1 MPSYEPSE
9 IMAAVALDLPT
20 AKLNSINT
28 YDEIKEVIDLYLS
41 PKKKATFGINKGS
54 IQFANPTIM
63 NGFLNELDYR
73 KRPSL
78 PKQIAR
84 IADMAAGIS
93 AAKGIRKFMRS
104 TGKVT
109 TYMTGDE
116 WPSKVAMFQVS
127 SAGFE
132 SYNSADIV
140 VSAKVGDFHGIS
152 LKKKDTTK
160 AANPTLINKAF
171 DSIFMDPKFDEVK
184 NDLYNARVNY
194 FGTIVRNAAA
204 MKDPIID
211 PNDIVGDFPSNY
223 FKKAIPIN
231 EALLK
236 KKVSD
241 QTLELFKSK
250 KKNKEKFQKKR
261 AYIDTKGWAT
271 NKDGSI
277 NANGYFDSG
286 NSMTDPRSMRT
297 YVNKQLAIRPNPL
310 WDTFA
315 TLLKANGVLL
325 GGHLINIILKQ
336 NLFKE
341 LSNKYNKGEADFK
354 DGKFWKKNKFNFAL
368 VTGIGISS
376 GDRKKIEKLV
386 NTMYPKTTFRKT
398 STTKDKKPYPIAIAN
413 SSVLKLKTTLCG
425 LGRIDAMYPGDYNV
439 IPDDVENEK
448 SDAAKIFFKLVK
460 GSASKRITVINLNIR
475 YKGSFT
481 PQPQFQG
488 GISDEFLDLVKTECS

>member
-184 NDLYNARVNY
+184 ESLYNARVNY

-204 MKDPIID
+204 MKPPIID
-211 PNDIVGDFPSNY
+211 PIDIVGIDNTY
-223 FKKAIPIN
+223 FKKTKIN
-231 EALLK
+231 KALLK

-241 QTLELFKSK
+241 ETLELFKSK

-310 WDTFA
+310 WNTFA

-341 LSNKYNKGEADFK
+341 LTKKGLISEKFFK
-354 DGKFWKKNKFNFAL
+354 NNKFNFAL

-386 NTMYPKTTFRKT
+386 NTMYPKTTFKKT
-398 STTKDKKPYPIAIAN
+398 SITKDKKPYPIAIAN

-460 GSASKRITVINLNIR
+460 GSASKHITVINLNIR

>member
-20 AKLNSINT
+20 AKLKSINT

-104 TGKVT
+104 ESKVT

-127 SAGFE
+127 SAGFK

-184 NDLYNARVNY
+184 ESLYNARVNY

-204 MKDPIID
+204 MKPPIID
-211 PNDIVGDFPSNY
+211 PIDIVGIDNTY
-223 FKKAIPIN
+223 FKKTKIN
-231 EALLK
+231 KALLK

-241 QTLELFKSK
+241 ETLELFKSK

-310 WDTFA
+310 WNTFA

-341 LSNKYNKGEADFK
+341 LTKKGLISEKFFK
-354 DGKFWKKNKFNFAL
+354 NNKFNFAL

>member
-28 YDEIKEVIDLYLS
+28 YDEIKDVIDLYLS
-41 PKKKATFGINKGS
+41 PQKKATFGINKGS
-54 IQFANPTIM
+54 IQFANLTIK

-93 AAKGIRKFMRS
+93 AAKGIRKFMGS
-104 TGKVT
+104 ESKVT

-127 SAGFE
+127 SAGFK

-140 VSAKVGDFHGIS
+140 VSGKVGDFYGIS

-184 NDLYNARVNY
+184 TQLYNARVNY
-194 FGTIVRNAAA
+194 FGTIVRNAAVG
-204 MKDPIID
+204 KNPRID
-211 PNDIVGDFPSNY
+211 PNDIVGNFPSNY
-223 FKKAIPIN
+223 FKKTILIN
-231 EALLK
+231 KALLSVE
-236 KKVSD
+236 VSE
-241 QTLELFKSK
+241 QTLELFKAK

-271 NKDGSI
+271 NEDGSI
-277 NANGYFDSG
+277 NANGYFDKG

-315 TLLKANGVLL
+315 TLLSANGVVL

-341 LSNKYNKGEADFK
+341 LSNKYNKGESDFK

-376 GDRKKIEKLV
+376 GDRKKIEKLI
-386 NTMYPKTTFRKT
+386 NTMYPKTTFIKT
-398 STTKDKKPYPIAIAN
+398 SITKDKKPYPIAIAN

-439 IPDDVENEK
+439 IPDKVENAK

-460 GSASKRITVINLNIR
+460 GSDSKHITVINLNIR

>member
-1 MPSYEPSE
+1 
-9 IMAAVALDLPT
+9 MAAVALDLPIK
-20 AKLNSINT
+20 KLKRINT

-93 AAKGIRKFMRS
+93 AAKGIRKFMGS
-104 TGKVT
+104 DSAVT

-127 SAGFE
+127 SAGFK

-140 VSAKVGDFHGIS
+140 VSAKVGDFNGIS

-184 NDLYNARVNY
+184 ESLYNARVNY

-271 NKDGSI
+271 NEDGSI

-315 TLLKANGVLL
+315 TLLKENGVLL

-341 LSNKYNKGEADFK
+341 LTKKGLISEKFFK
-354 DGKFWKKNKFNFAL
+354 NNKFNFAL

-488 GISDEFLDLVKTECS
+488 GISDEFLALVKEECS

>member
-78 PKQIAR
+78 AKQIAR

-93 AAKGIRKFMRS
+93 AAKGIRSSKFMGT

-127 SAGFE
+127 SAGFK

-140 VSAKVGDFHGIS
+140 VSAKVGDFNGIS

-325 GGHLINIILKQ
+325 GGHLIC
-336 NLFKE
+336 
-341 LSNKYNKGEADFK
+341 S
-354 DGKFWKKNKFNFAL
+354 KN
-368 VTGIGISS
+368 
-376 GDRKKIEKLV
+376 
-386 NTMYPKTTFRKT
+386 
-398 STTKDKKPYPIAIAN
+398 
-413 SSVLKLKTTLCG
+413 
-425 LGRIDAMYPGDYNV
+425 
-439 IPDDVENEK
+439 
-448 SDAAKIFFKLVK
+448 
-460 GSASKRITVINLNIR
+460 
-475 YKGSFT
+475 
-481 PQPQFQG
+481 
-488 GISDEFLDLVKTECS
+488 

>member
-9 IMAAVALDLPT
+9 IMAAVALDLST
-20 AKLNSINT
+20 TELNNINT
-28 YDEIKEVIDLYLS
+28 YDEIKGVIDLYLS

-63 NGFLNELDYR
+63 DGFLNELDYR

-93 AAKGIRKFMRS
+93 AAKGIRKFMGS
-104 TGKVT
+104 QSKVT

-127 SAGFE
+127 SAGFK

-140 VSAKVGDFHGIS
+140 VSGKVGDFHGIS

-184 NDLYNARVNY
+184 TQLYNARVNY
-194 FGTIVRNAAA
+194 FGTIVRNAAVG
-204 MKDPIID
+204 KNPRID
-211 PNDIVGDFPSNY
+211 PNDIVGNFPSNY
-223 FKKAIPIN
+223 FKKTILIN
-231 EALLK
+231 TKLLEEE
-236 KKVSD
+236 VSD
-241 QTLELFKSK
+241 ETLELFKAK

-271 NKDGSI
+271 NEDGSI
-277 NANGYFDSG
+277 NANGYFDKG

-315 TLLKANGVLL
+315 TLLSANGVVL

-341 LSNKYNKGEADFK
+341 LSNKYNKGESDFK

-376 GDRKKIEKLV
+376 GDRKKIEKLI
-386 NTMYPKTTFRKT
+386 NTMYPKTTFIKT
-398 STTKDKKPYPIAIAN
+398 SITKDKKPYPIAIAN

-425 LGRIDAMYPGDYNV
+425 LGRIDAQYPGEYDV
-439 IPDDVENEK
+439 IPDAEANKK

-488 GISDEFLDLVKTECS
+488 GISDEFLALVKKECS

>member
-9 IMAAVALDLPT
+9 IMAAVALDLKPT
-20 AKLNSINT
+20 TLNNINT
-28 YDEIKEVIDLYLS
+28 YDEIKGVIDLYLS

-63 NGFLNELDYR
+63 DGFLNELDYR

-93 AAKGIRKFMRS
+93 AAKGIRKFMGS
-104 TGKVT
+104 QSKVT

-127 SAGFE
+127 SAGFK

-140 VSAKVGDFHGIS
+140 VSGKVGDFYGIS
-152 LKKKDTTK
+152 LKKKDTIK

-184 NDLYNARVNY
+184 TQLYNARVNY
-194 FGTIVRNAAA
+194 FGTIVRNAAVG
-204 MKDPIID
+204 KNPRID
-211 PNDIVGDFPSNY
+211 PNDIVGNFPSNY
-223 FKKAIPIN
+223 FKKTILIN
-231 EALLK
+231 TKLLEEE
-236 KKVSD
+236 VSD
-241 QTLELFKSK
+241 ETLELFKAK

-271 NKDGSI
+271 NEDGSI
-277 NANGYFDSG
+277 NANGYFDKG

-315 TLLKANGVLL
+315 TLLSANGVVL

-341 LSNKYNKGEADFK
+341 LTKKGLISD
-354 DGKFWKKNKFNFAL
+354 KFFKKNKFNFAL

-386 NTMYPKTTFRKT
+386 NTMYPKTTFPKT
-398 STTKDKKPYPIAIAN
+398 SITKDKKPYPIAIAN

-439 IPDDVENEK
+439 IPDKVENAK

-460 GSASKRITVINLNIR
+460 GSDSKHITVINLNIR

-488 GISDEFLDLVKTECS
+488 GISDEFLALVKKECS

>member
-20 AKLNSINT
+20 AKLKSINT

-78 PKQIAR
+78 AKQIAR

-104 TGKVT
+104 ESKVT

-127 SAGFE
+127 SAGFK

-140 VSAKVGDFHGIS
+140 VSAKVGDFNGIS

-204 MKDPIID
+204 MKNPIID

-223 FKKAIPIN
+223 FDKAIPIN
-231 EALLK
+231 KALLN

-386 NTMYPKTTFRKT
+386 NTMYPKTTFKKT
-398 STTKDKKPYPIAIAN
+398 SITKDKKPYPIAIAN

>member
-9 IMAAVALDLPT
+9 IMAAVALDLST
-20 AKLNSINT
+20 TKLNSINT
-28 YDEIKEVIDLYLS
+28 YDEIKGVIDLYLS

-63 NGFLNELDYR
+63 DGFLNELDYR

-78 PKQIAR
+78 AKQIAR

-93 AAKGIRKFMRS
+93 AAKGIRKFMGS
-104 TGKVT
+104 QSKVT

-127 SAGFE
+127 SAGFK

-140 VSAKVGDFHGIS
+140 VSGKVGDFYGIS

-184 NDLYNARVNY
+184 TQLYNARVNY
-194 FGTIVRNAAA
+194 FGTIVRNAAVG
-204 MKDPIID
+204 KNPRID
-211 PNDIVGDFPSNY
+211 PKDIVGNFPSNY
-223 FKKAIPIN
+223 FKKTILIN
-231 EALLK
+231 KALLSVE
-236 KKVSD
+236 VSE
-241 QTLELFKSK
+241 QTLELFKAK

-271 NKDGSI
+271 NEDGSI
-277 NANGYFDSG
+277 NANGYFDKG

-315 TLLKANGVLL
+315 TLLSANGVVL

-341 LSNKYNKGEADFK
+341 LTKKGLISD
-354 DGKFWKKNKFNFAL
+354 KFFKKNKFNFAL

-386 NTMYPKTTFRKT
+386 NTMYPKTTFIKT
-398 STTKDKKPYPIAIAN
+398 SITKDKKPYPIAIAN

-439 IPDDVENEK
+439 IPDVEANKK

-488 GISDEFLDLVKTECS
+488 GISDEFLALIKKECS

>member
-1 MPSYEPSE
+1 
-9 IMAAVALDLPT
+9 MAAVALDLPT

-78 PKQIAR
+78 AKQIAR

-104 TGKVT
+104 ESKVT

-127 SAGFE
+127 SAGFK

-140 VSAKVGDFHGIS
+140 VSAKVGDFNGIS

-184 NDLYNARVNY
+184 ESLYNARVNY

-204 MKDPIID
+204 MKPPIID
-211 PNDIVGDFPSNY
+211 PIDIVGIDNTY
-223 FKKAIPIN
+223 FKKTKIN
-231 EALLK
+231 KALLK

-241 QTLELFKSK
+241 ETLELFKSK

-310 WDTFA
+310 WNTFA

-341 LSNKYNKGEADFK
+341 LTKKGLISEKFFK
-354 DGKFWKKNKFNFAL
+354 NNKFNFAL

-425 LGRIDAMYPGDYNV
+425 LGRIDAQYPGDYNV

-460 GSASKRITVINLNIR
+460 GSASKHITVINLNIR

>member
-9 IMAAVALDLPT
+9 IMAAVALDLST
-20 AKLNSINT
+20 TELNNINT
-28 YDEIKEVIDLYLS
+28 YDEIKGVIDLYLS

-54 IQFANPTIM
+54 IQFANLTIK

-93 AAKGIRKFMRS
+93 AAKGIRKFMGS
-104 TGKVT
+104 PGKVT

-127 SAGFE
+127 SAGFK

-140 VSAKVGDFHGIS
+140 VSGKVGDFYGIS

-184 NDLYNARVNY
+184 TQLYNARVNY
-194 FGTIVRNAAA
+194 FGTIVRNAAVG
-204 MKDPIID
+204 KNPRID
-211 PNDIVGDFPSNY
+211 PRDIVGNFPSNY
-223 FKKAIPIN
+223 FKKTILIN
-231 EALLK
+231 KALLK
-236 KKVSD
+236 EEVSE
-241 QTLELFKSK
+241 QTLELFKAK

-271 NKDGSI
+271 DLVGQGI
-277 NANGYFDSG
+277 NANGYFDKG

-315 TLLKANGVLL
+315 TLLSANGVVL

-341 LSNKYNKGEADFK
+341 LTKKGLISD
-354 DGKFWKKNKFNFAL
+354 KFFKKNKFNFAL

-386 NTMYPKTTFRKT
+386 NTMYPKTTFIKT
-398 STTKDKKPYPIAIAN
+398 SITKDKKPYPIAIAN

-439 IPDDVENEK
+439 IPDKVENAK

-488 GISDEFLDLVKTECS
+488 GISAEFLALVKKECS

>member
-20 AKLNSINT
+20 AKLKSINT

-78 PKQIAR
+78 AKQIAR

-104 TGKVT
+104 ESKVT

-127 SAGFE
+127 SAGFK

-171 DSIFMDPKFDEVK
+171 DSIFMDPKFEEVK
-184 NDLYNARVNY
+184 ESLYNARVNY

-204 MKDPIID
+204 MKPPIID
-211 PNDIVGDFPSNY
+211 PIDIVGIDNTY
-223 FKKAIPIN
+223 FKKTKIN
-231 EALLK
+231 KALLK

-241 QTLELFKSK
+241 ETLELFKSK

-310 WDTFA
+310 WNTFA

-341 LSNKYNKGEADFK
+341 LTKKGLISEKFFK
-354 DGKFWKKNKFNFAL
+354 NNKFNFAL

-386 NTMYPKTTFRKT
+386 NTMYPKTTFKKT
-398 STTKDKKPYPIAIAN
+398 SITKDKKPYPIAIAN

-425 LGRIDAMYPGDYNV
+425 LGRIDAQYPGDYNV

-488 GISDEFLDLVKTECS
+488 GISDEFLDLVKTQCS